1 MDNLQ
6 IQRFD
11 RQVTGNQQKFFEAGG
26 GQEALDAAV
35 AKWKRGKASWERIPG
50 STLKKL
56 RQEII
61 NKGRTLTE
69 RDYNRIRRFNM
80 ADPRKLKRR
89 QDEALRFLEK
99 YGITGEDAE
108 KIINLRIDPE
118 KVAKQHVDE
127 NKIPLVKAPKEDAV
141 PEPAEPAA
149 PVVPV
154 GQNNADSEPLADA
167 PASTPDEPV
176 EPAPLQAAAITKPQ
190 TNRQLMVAEAKR
202 KYKDSPFK
210 QWAHANQKLAMA
222 VKPGQ
227 AGYAQVQEYLKESGL
242 LKTKDLQI
250 KPKGNKQKSYLN
262 IEQLQFNPGQARGVD
277 GFTEGERQFVRPRP
291 RSEQVDT
298 PGMGMAMANPLRG
311 YTG

>member
-26 GQEALDAAV
+26 GQESLDAAV

-50 STLKKL
+50 STLKEL

-61 NKGRTLTE
+61 NKGRTLAE

-108 KIINLRIDPE
+108 KVINLRIDPE
-118 KVAKQHVDE
+118 KVAKQHVTE
-127 NKIPLVKAPKEDAV
+127 NKIPLVTAPKEDAV
-141 PEPAEPAA
+141 PEPAPA

-167 PASTPDEPV
+167 PAPTPDEPV
-176 EPAPLQAAAITKPQ
+176 EPAPVQAAAITTPQ

-222 VKPGQ
+222 VRPGQ
-227 AGYAQVQEYLKESGL
+227 AGYAQVQEYLQESGL
-242 LKTKDLQI
+242 LKKDL
-250 KPKGNKQKSYLN
+250 KMKKGTKSNLN
-262 IEQLQFNPGQARGVD
+262 IGQQQFTGPTTPAQQKFIRD
-277 GFTEGERQFVRPRP
+277 IPMSQ
-291 RSEQVDT
+291 QVDT
-298 PGMGMAMANPLRG
+298 PDMVNPLRG
-311 YTG
+311 YS